1 MTQAQPTE
9 PLVILHHV
17 YIDLSVVVLFCK
29 IKHLIKSVY
38 NFFLERTE
46 KLPMNSIKAVHSE
59 AIVGNEEYHILVS
72 YCHCTVL
79 LYLIKDGTQ
88 SFIVLLVC
96 KRIDRNTF
104 CMKHGSTLDKKYT
117 SVNAFTTP

>member
-1 MTQAQPTE
+1 
-9 PLVILHHV
+9 
-17 YIDLSVVVLFCK
+17 
-29 IKHLIKSVY
+29 LIKSVY

>member
-1 MTQAQPTE
+1 
-9 PLVILHHV
+9 
-17 YIDLSVVVLFCK
+17 
-29 IKHLIKSVY
+29 
-38 NFFLERTE
+38 
-46 KLPMNSIKAVHSE
+46 MNSIKAVHSE

-96 KRIDRNTF
+96 KRIDHNTF
-104 CMKHGSTLDKKYT
+104 CIPVNLWELLGGEISPLPTLFLRGDF
-117 SVNAFTTP
+117 VRRL